1 MGHTIA
7 LAGNP
12 NSGKTTLFNTLT
24 GARQQVGNYP
34 GVTVEKKTGVYK
46 INGLELTL
54 VDLPGTY
61 SMTAYS
67 LEEVIARD
75 FIATEKP
82 AVVVDIVDAANLE
95 RNLYLT
101 LQIIEMGVPVCIA
114 LNMIDVAEG
123 RGVRIDAARLSELLG
138 VPVVPTVAR
147 SGRGKR
153 QLMEAAANAA
163 DMPWRAKGPEV
174 SYGADIDNAL
184 SEMEP
189 LISEAGFL
197 TQYYPARWVALKY
210 LEADEQIVSAGH
222 EADPELSSRLS
233 QTADRVA

>member
-1 MGHTIA
+1 MANTIA

-12 NSGKTTLFNTLT
+12 NSGKTTLFNALT

-34 GVTVEKKTGVYK
+34 GVTVEKKTGQYK
-46 INGLELTL
+46 IDGHEFQL

-67 LEEVIARD
+67 MEEIIARD

-114 LNMIDVAEG
+114 LNMMDVAKS
-123 RGVRIDAARLSELLG
+123 RGMRIDSARLSEFLG
-138 VPVVPTVAR
+138 VPIVPTVAR
-147 SGRGKR
+147 SGRGKKEV
-153 QLMEAAANAA
+153 MAAAA
-163 DMPWRAKGPEV
+163 DIAGATPSKTTLNV
-174 SYGADIDNAL
+174 SYGEDIDNAL
-184 SEMEP
+184 TEMVP
-189 LISEAGFL
+189 LISDSGLL
-197 TQYYPARWVALKY
+197 TDYYPARWVALKY
-210 LEADEQIVSAGH
+210 LEADEQIVS
-222 EADPELSSRLS
+222 
-233 QTADRVA
+233 